1 MIRPYLFLF
10 VFFISIISVA
20 QDKKNFSIL
29 DSIIELREMS
39 QNEDYPLQERL
50 EFAIR
55 SVKMAEIEGVDS
67 TILAS
72 NRKLS
77 LMYFLTE
84 EYVEYVKINQRNVKL
99 AKKLND
105 TVSLGVASSNLGY
118 FYHYDKKIDSA
129 YFYLNKA
136 LDYAVV
142 LRDKEGQADVLTNI
156 AEMQVMEKDYMSG
169 EENAIKAI
177 KLLEKQPKSKYN
189 LGNQWML
196 HNLIGIVSN
205 KLQHF
210 DKAVQYYD
218 RAIDIANEMEDGF
231 VEKCISKNNKAFV
244 YRKKGDYKTALQLY
258 KSLLPYR
265 LEFEDYDPSFYALI
279 VDNIAYTKLEAGHTD
294 YDAMEVMFKEAY
306 KMSDSLEDPGTKQAV
321 CLDISKFY
329 AKLQQRDSALVYAQ
343 EARKLSR
350 ETSSNEIYLD
360 ALMVLSELK
369 EGDSGKA
376 YLNEHIK
383 LSDSLLNVERNVRN
397 KFARIEFETDLIEQE
412 NQRISRERFWLFV
425 VSIVLLFTLFLLYI
439 IATQR
444 AKNKELRFKQDQQ
457 KANEEIYNLM
467 LSQQDKVEEARA
479 HEKKRISEE
488 LHDGILGRLFG
499 TRLSLDSLSFSE
511 GQEAAKSRIGYISEL
526 KKIEEDIRKISHDLN
541 TDFVSG
547 SGFMDI
553 VGELVEKQANAYQLK
568 YTFDYT
574 DDINWENV
582 PNKTKI
588 NIYRIIQESLQNIYK
603 HAEAQLV
610 NIEVDLQ
617 EDTIVVTLKDDGKG
631 FDINRSRK
639 GIGLK
644 NINSRIAE
652 VDGKLS
658 ISSAP
663 KQGTKIKIE
672 IPYIN

>member
-1 MIRPYLFLF
+1 
-10 VFFISIISVA
+10 
-20 QDKKNFSIL
+20 
-29 DSIIELREMS
+29 MS
-39 QNEDYPLQERL
+39 QDEEFSLEERL
-50 EFAIR
+50 DYALK
-55 SVKMAEIEGVDS
+55 SSLLAKQMGVDS

-72 NRKLS
+72 DRKLS
-77 LMYFLTE
+77 LMYFETE
-84 EYVEYVKINQRNVKL
+84 QYDDYVKINQRNVKL
-99 AKKLND
+99 AAKLSD
-105 TVSLGVASSNLGY
+105 TSALAVASSNLGY
-118 FYHYDKKIDSA
+118 FYHYVKQVDSA
-129 YFYLNKA
+129 YYYLYKS
-136 LDYAVV
+136 LDYAVS
-142 LRDKEGQADVLTNI
+142 LSDKHMQADVLTNI
-156 AEMQVMEKDYMSG
+156 AEIQVMEKDYMSG

-177 KLLEKQPKSKYN
+177 KLFEKQPKSEYN

-196 HNLIGIVSN
+196 TNLLGVISN
-205 KLQHF
+205 KLQHY
-210 DKAVQYYD
+210 DKAIVHYD
-218 RAIDIANEMEDGF
+218 QAINIADRMKDGF
-231 VEKCISKNNKAFV
+231 VERCISINNKAFV
-244 YRKKGDYKTALQLY
+244 YRGKDDFETALDLY
-258 KSLLPYR
+258 EGLLPFKKEY
-265 LEFEDYDPSFYALI
+265 EEYDPSFYALI

-294 YDAMEVMFKEAY
+294 YGAMDEMFKEAY
-306 KMSDSLEDPGTKQAV
+306 RISDSLEDPATKQAV

-329 AKLQQRDSALVYAQ
+329 AKLEQRDSALVYAY
-343 EARKLSR
+343 EARKLSK

-360 ALMVLSELK
+360 ALMVLSQLK

-425 VSIVLLFTLFLLYI
+425 LSLVLLFTLFLLYV

-444 AKNKELRFKQDQQ
+444 AKNKELRFRQDQQ

-511 GQEAAKSRIGYISEL
+511 GKEAATSRIGYISEL

-553 VGELVEKQANAYQLK
+553 VSELVEKQANAYQLN

-610 NIEVDLQ
+610 KIDVSLKE
-617 EDTIVVTLKDDGKG
+617 EIIVMTLTDDGKG
-631 FDINRSRK
+631 FDVNKSRK

-644 NINSRIAE
+644 NINSRVAE

-658 ISSAP
+658 IDSAP
-663 KQGTKIKIE
+663 NQGTTITIE

>member
-1 MIRPYLFLF
+1 
-10 VFFISIISVA
+10 
-20 QDKKNFSIL
+20 
-29 DSIIELREMS
+29 MS
-39 QNEDYPLQERL
+39 QDEEFSLEERL
-50 EFAIR
+50 DFALK
-55 SVKMAEIEGVDS
+55 SSLMAKQIGVDS

-77 LMYFLTE
+77 LMYFETE
-84 EYVEYVKINQRNVKL
+84 HYDDYVKINQRNVKL
-99 AKKLND
+99 AEKLRD
-105 TVSLGVASSNLGY
+105 TSAMGVASSNLGY
-118 FYHYDKKIDSA
+118 FYHYNKQIDSA
-129 YFYLNKA
+129 YYYLYKS
-136 LDYAVV
+136 LDYA
-142 LRDKEGQADVLTNI
+142 LALKDKTGQADILSSI
-156 AEMQVMEKDYMSG
+156 ADIQVGEKDYMSG

-177 KLLEKQPKSKYN
+177 KLLEKQPKSEYN

-196 HNLIGIVSN
+196 TNLIGIVSN
-205 KLQHF
+205 KLQHY
-210 DKAVQYYD
+210 DKSIEHYD
-218 RAIDIANEMEDGF
+218 RAIDIADRMEDGF
-231 VEKCISKNNKAFV
+231 VERCISMNNKAFV
-244 YRKKGDYKTALQLY
+244 YRKKGDFETALELY
-258 KSLLPYR
+258 EGLMPYKK
-265 LEFEDYDPSFYALI
+265 EYEDYDPSFYALI
-279 VDNIAYTKLEAGHTD
+279 VDNIAYTKLEAGRSD
-294 YDAMEVMFKEAY
+294 YDSMEAMFKEAY
-306 KMSDSLEDPGTKQAV
+306 RISDSLEDPATKQAV

-329 AKLQQRDSALVYAQ
+329 AELKQKDSALVYAN
-343 EARKLSR
+343 EARKLSK

-360 ALMVLSELK
+360 ALMVLSQLK

-412 NQRISRERFWLFV
+412 NHRISRERFWLFV
-425 VSIVLLFTLFLLYI
+425 VSLVLLFTLFLLYV

-511 GQEAAKSRIGYISEL
+511 GKEAAKSRIGYISEL

-568 YTFDYT
+568 YTFNYT

-588 NIYRIIQESLQNIYK
+588 NIYRVIQESLQNIYK
-603 HAEAQLV
+603 HAKAQLV
-610 NIEVDLQ
+610 KINVDLK
-617 EDTIVVTLKDDGKG
+617 DDVIMLSLKDDGKG
-631 FDINRSRK
+631 FDVNKSRK

-644 NINSRIAE
+644 NINSRVAE
-652 VDGKLS
+652 IEGKLG
-658 ISSAP
+658 IDSAP
-663 KQGTKIKIE
+663 NQGTTITIE